1 MALITERSH
10 GLLVWSSRS
19 LLLSDWQSRRGRSR
33 VTSLADQ
40 RIHLRA
46 SVQKHVNSSCDAAA
60 EATTAG
66 CRFRILLPQLPL
78 QAAMRH
84 CIRGS
89 KQLVEIS
96 WVV

>member
-10 GLLVWSSRS
+10 GLLVWSGRS

-33 VTSLADQ
+33 VTSLTLADQ

-46 SVQKHVNSSCDAAA
+46 SVQEHVSSSRDAAA
-60 EATTAG
+60 AAAAATTAA

-78 QAAMRH
+78 QAAIRH
-84 CIRGS
+84 CICGS
-89 KQLVEIS
+89 KQLV
-96 WVV
+96 